1 MISEQPPEERM
12 WQRVSRRELFDKIE
26 KALEMVIAV
35 SGRKFRIVRDEED
48 MLTISEGRLQE
59 TGKRYSD
66 TNQMM
71 SRYRI
76 DGNPLRDYIDTIT
89 IEKYVAL
96 LDV

>member
-1 MISEQPPEERM
+1 MQNNRLKKGCGS
-12 WQRVSRRELFDKIE
+12 VSRRELFDKIE

-59 TGKRYSD
+59 TEKRYSD

>member
-1 MISEQPPEERM
+1 M